1 MLTLDEVEVY
11 YLVTF
16 YYHLRR
22 IKSADSGGLCFTQQ
36 DMEKVFVYGIS
47 SMLHTFW
54 SGVLSTT

>member
-16 YYHLRR
+16 CHLRR
-22 IKSADSGGLCFTQQ
+22 IKSAVVGGLCFTQQ